1 LQAVLESQDGKEKE
15 IVRAI
20 EALSKQIEENTK
32 NAASLQSLKK
42 AWKKIQKQRQQK
54 ETAKKKIEREVET
67 IKRRIEQEKEA
78 AEQDYQV
85 PKLPVPPPPCLSTTL
100 SIFRSR

>member
-1 LQAVLESQDGKEKE
+1 M
-15 IVRAI
+15 RAL

-42 AWKKIQKQRQQK
+42 AWKRIQKQRLQK
-54 ETAKKKIEREVET
+54 ESAKKKIEREVET

-78 AEQDYQV
+78 AEKDYQV
-85 PKLPVPPPPCLSTTL
+85 PKLPVPPPRRACPPHCLFFEIARPGLTGT
-100 SIFRSR
+100 RRT